1 MSEFNNKTDV
11 IIIGGGL
18 TGHIA
23 AYELTKNN
31 INVCLLKCGLGASPG
46 VSGFNIPNVEKDDSV
61 NRFIEDTIVS
71 GRGQGANELVDT
83 LCNGTTKIEKYLE
96 DIGFE
101 FDHNSDGSLKARKS
115 LGSSYARVVGHGN
128 GSGSQI
134 LKLLIG
140 KLNANKYFSTLEQ
153 VRALRLI
160 TKNNKA
166 CGVYAYDIRNK
177 QFVTLYGK
185 AILLCTG
192 GFAGIFPFTSNSK
205 DISGDGAALALQ
217 AGCNLV
223 DTEFVQFEP
232 SSAVWPLAIRGKG
245 MITTL
250 FYEGA
255 IMKNGKGERF
265 MLKYG
270 DKAECVNKDV
280 LSKAIEKEIMA
291 GNATEHGGIWF
302 DASGVDKNRLHDAY
316 QPFIDRYAEVGI
328 DLTSEPVELAN
339 AAHTALGGVEIDK
352 DCRTAIKGLYC
363 GGEAAGHLHGANRIG
378 GSAGSETLVFGQIA
392 AKSIINDISNYELID
407 DIEYTNTSE
416 KYFDLSSKQL
426 DEYKNKMKELLGK
439 SAGVYRNATDLKNSY
454 ELLSLMYN
462 EVFYSKDSDNTEY
475 MYKKYQLENDLLVT
489 RSIILAA
496 LTREDSCGCHQRID
510 YQIDPKTNYHTSIKY
525 INNDI
530 CVSKINNETGE
541 EEKCQK

>member
-1 MSEFNNKTDV
+1 MSDINNKTGV

-46 VSGFNIPNVEKDDSV
+46 VSGFNIPKVEKDDSV
-61 NRFIEDTIVS
+61 EKFIEDTVIS
-71 GRGQGANELVDT
+71 GRGQGANELVDK

-101 FDHNSDGSLKARKS
+101 FDHNVDGSLKARKS

-134 LKLLIG
+134 LKILIE
-140 KLNANKYFSTLEQ
+140 KLNSNKYFSSLDQ

-166 CGVYAYDIRNK
+166 CGVYAYDIKNK
-177 QFVTLYGK
+177 KFITLYGK

-217 AGCNLV
+217 AGCPLV

-270 DKAECVNKDV
+270 DKAECVNKDE

-302 DASGVDKNRLHDAY
+302 DASGVDEKRLHDAY
-316 QPFIDRYAEVGI
+316 QPFIDRYAAVGI
-328 DLTSEPVELAN
+328 DLTKEPVELAN
-339 AAHTALGGVEIDK
+339 AAHTALGGVEIDAN
-352 DCRTAIKGLYC
+352 CRTAIEGLYC

-392 AKSIINDISNYELID
+392 AKSIIDDIKNLDLIS
-407 DIEYTNTSE
+407 DIEYTRSVGDGHPIAIE
-416 KYFDLSSKQL
+416 QI
-426 DEYKNKMKELLGK
+426 DEYKNEMKQLLGK
-439 SAGVYRNATDLKNSY
+439 SAGVYRNAIDLNNSY
-454 ELLSLMYN
+454 NKLSMIYN
-462 EVFYSKDSDNTEY
+462 EVINAKDTDDVEY

-489 RSIILAA
+489 KAIILAA

-510 YQIDPKTNYHTSIKY
+510 YQIDPKMNYHTCIRY

-530 CVSKINNETGE
+530 CVSKVNNETGE